1 MQLPTMKNLLF
12 VYYWLLNTALV
23 AQPTSQLSP
32 PTPMTTL
39 SRSIT
44 GTILTAELQKIV
56 NQGVPGIS
64 AAIATSQGVIW
75 TGVAGCSNLVTGQL
89 LHEANLLGIGSI
101 TKTFVAVVIL
111 QLVEEGKLNLNQTAQ
126 DVLGRTL
133 VQDVA
138 NANLATLAQLMNH
151 TGGVPSWEDDS
162 LWIRQ
167 GRGRDLNP
175 QRYWG
180 KLETLPYVRGRAA
193 LNAPGRQFNYA
204 NTNYTLLGLVIEKV
218 TGHNVVHEIRTRICQ
233 PLGLAE
239 TFLEGFEVEPRQR
252 VARRYHFATLEF
264 YRTAG
269 VAAGFPEVRPAL
281 VDVSASNLSVEWT
294 AGGLVTTARDLA
306 TFALALRAGPLLKA
320 ASRTFMQAWESAGAQ
335 WQVGHGLFRDQRFGG
350 RVLIGHDGGVLGFT
364 ASFFWV
370 EGSDA
375 VIVLLANVGVMHA
388 GKVPVN
394 LLRAAKGSAFTELAL
409 QLAAQS
415 NTP

>member
-1 MQLPTMKNLLF
+1 MKSLLF
-12 VYYWLLNTALV
+12 VIYWLLSTALV
-23 AQPTSQLSP
+23 AQPPSQSGTRPLTTTTVTSNSKV
-32 PTPMTTL
+32 
-39 SRSIT
+39 T
-44 GTILTAELQKIV
+44 GNILTAELQKIID
-56 NQGVPGIS
+56 QGVPGIS
-64 AAIATSQGVIW
+64 SAIATSQGVIW
-75 TGVAGCSNLVTGQL
+75 TGVAGCSNVMTGQP

-101 TKTFVAVVIL
+101 TKTFVAVIVL
-111 QLVEEGKLNLNQTAQ
+111 QLVEEGKLNLNHTAQ
-126 DVLGRTL
+126 DVLGSL
-133 VQDVA
+133 VQDVP
-138 NANLATLAQLMNH
+138 NANQATLAQLMNH
-151 TGGVPSWEDDS
+151 TGGIPSWEDDS

-167 GRGRDLNP
+167 GRGRDLDP

-180 KLETLPYVRGRAA
+180 KLETLSYIRGRAA

-218 TGHNVVHEIRTRICQ
+218 TGHDVAHEIRTRICQ

-239 TFLEGFEVEPRQR
+239 TFLEGFEVEPHRR
-252 VARRYHFATLEF
+252 LARRYHFATAEF

-294 AGGLVTTARDLA
+294 AGGMVTTARDLA
-306 TFALALRAGPLLKA
+306 TFALALRSGPLLKA
-320 ASRTFMQAWESAGAQ
+320 ASRSFMQAWESAGVE
-335 WQVGHGLFRDQRFGG
+335 WQVGHGLFRDQRFGP
-350 RVLIGHDGGVLGFT
+350 RALVGHDGGVLGFT

-375 VIVLLANVGVMHA
+375 VIVMLANVGVMHA

-409 QLAAQS
+409 QFAAQ
-415 NTP
+415 NDRP